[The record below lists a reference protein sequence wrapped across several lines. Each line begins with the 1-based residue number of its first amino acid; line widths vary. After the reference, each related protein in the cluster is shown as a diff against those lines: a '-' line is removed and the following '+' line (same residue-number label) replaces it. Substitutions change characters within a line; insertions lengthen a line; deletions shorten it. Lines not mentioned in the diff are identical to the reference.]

1 MPSKEELLSTIHKN
15 LTADEAFFKRVY
27 GYSVTDSGFLPVV
40 AAKLIEVGRK
50 DAVQGYNAWF
60 KGYLEER
67 DWQLKPIAAWLRKE
81 IDKDYEEKIKKYQ
94 RKDGKDQ
101 RKQEKIEYQ
110 KLSKEEH
117 WSKFGKVLNFK

>member
-60 KGYLEER
+60 KGYLEEQ

-81 IDKDYEEKIKKYQ
+81 IDKDYEEKVKKFQ
-94 RKDGKDQ
+94 REEGDGLW
-101 RKQEKIEYQ
+101 RQEEEDLLIQKRLLLQ
-110 KLSKEEH
+110 KLNK
-117 WSKFGKVLNFK
+117 